1 MGNEEGMSWETTDVL
16 SADTT
21 DVLSADTTDVL
32 SADTTDGLSTPCSS
46 VGRLELVLR
55 VCPGAFVR
63 RWPHQRLKKE
73 RSFEI
78 IIPTNPKLAS
88 G

>member
-1 MGNEEGMSWETTDVL
+1 MSWETTNVL

-46 VGRLELVLR
+46 VGGSLRLVLR
-55 VCPGAFVR
+55 VCLGAFVR
-63 RWPHQRLKKE
+63 VWLHLRLKKE
-73 RSFEI
+73 RPFEI

>member
-1 MGNEEGMSWETTDVL
+1 MSWETTDVL

-46 VGRLELVLR
+46 VRGLGVVRR
-55 VCPGAFVR
+55 MCPCAFVR
-63 RWPHQRLKKE
+63 HWLHQKLKKE
-73 RSFEI
+73 RPFEI